1 MQGEES
7 GKKKNRGGVGG
18 DKEGNL
24 HSSPPPPPLSPYFF
38 SRSLQ
43 FLAILHYLKAW
54 TRLVE
59 YSGLI
64 QARSIQVWR
73 EGTLGIFLA

>member
-1 MQGEES
+1 MQGEVS
-7 GKKKNRGGVGG
+7 RKKNRGGLGG
-18 DKEGNL
+18 HKEANL
-24 HSSPPPPPLSPYFF
+24 HSSPPPTPLSLFF

-64 QARSIQVWR
+64 QAGSIQVWR

>member
-7 GKKKNRGGVGG
+7 RNKNRGGVGG
-18 DKEGNL
+18 DKEGTL
-24 HSSPPPPPLSPYFF
+24 HSSPPPTPLSLFF

-64 QARSIQVWR
+64 QAGSIQVWR

>member
-7 GKKKNRGGVGG
+7 RKKNRGGVGG

-24 HSSPPPPPLSPYFF
+24 HSSPPPPTPLSLFF

>member
-7 GKKKNRGGVGG
+7 RKKNRGGVGG

-24 HSSPPPPPLSPYFF
+24 HSSPPPTPLSLFF

-64 QARSIQVWR
+64 QAGSIQVWR
-73 EGTLGIFLA
+73 EGTLGVFLA